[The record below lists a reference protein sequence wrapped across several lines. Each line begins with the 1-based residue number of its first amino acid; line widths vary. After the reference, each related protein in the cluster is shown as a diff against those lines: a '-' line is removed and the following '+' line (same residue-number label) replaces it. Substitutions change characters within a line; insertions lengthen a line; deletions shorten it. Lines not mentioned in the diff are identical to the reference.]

1 MAFYNVTDVNLG
13 CQGVVGQ
20 FAVAALYE
28 RRRCRG
34 INTGGHRPPLKLTHY
49 VSRGQLGIAWV
60 HRIPTVRLK
69 FLNER
74 HLREMATL
82 ARPIMGA
89 AWEWTGPTSP
99 IRCGVAAQW
108 NHAQDYPS
116 RETVFPLICMR
127 YETAL
132 SWGFPA
138 RLVWN

>member
-34 INTGGHRPPLKLTHY
+34 INTGGHRPPLQKLKMTHY

-74 HLREMATL
+74 QLREMATL

-89 AWEWTGPTSP
+89 AWE
-99 IRCGVAAQW
+99 
-108 NHAQDYPS
+108 
-116 RETVFPLICMR
+116 
-127 YETAL
+127 
-132 SWGFPA
+132 
-138 RLVWN
+138 